1 MISKNYRMIIASLC
15 LAGFITNAWA
25 VSEPP
30 APGAPK
36 DFILPEKTTFQLDN
50 GLKVTMVPFGTV
62 PKVSMAL
69 RVRTGNLNEGAD
81 TWLADL
87 AGSLMQEGT
96 TSLNSGE
103 LARRAAELGGSV
115 AISTGTETTTIGIG
129 SLAEKD
135 REAVALL
142 ADVVRNPSF
151 PESELERIR
160 RDLLRNLSISRL
172 QPGGMAA
179 VAFNKQM
186 YGDHPFSVVF
196 PTDEQLQ
203 SYTIEDVRRYYDDNF
218 GARRSH
224 IFVSGSFDPTVMRQA
239 IIKHF
244 SDWKEGPEN
253 KIDIPSPTRKG
264 SLQVIDRPDS
274 PQSTIQIGIPVIYMT
289 DPHATQLGFMNDIFG
304 GAGFLSRLFKNLRE
318 DKGYTYG
325 PRSGI
330 SSHYESSVWSFGA
343 DVATPSTGPS
353 FTEFFRELKRI
364 KAEQASDNEMAAI
377 RGYRGGTFVL
387 RNASRGGIIGTLAMM
402 DFYGLPDAYLTEYL
416 ARINAVTKPQVK
428 NIANSQLPID
438 EMTIVVVG
446 DRSVIDAQLADV
458 EELAPYLEK

>member
-1 MISKNYRMIIASLC
+1 MMSKNYRMIVASLC
-15 LAGFITNAWA
+15 LVGLFANAWA
-25 VSEPP
+25 ISEPP
-30 APGAPK
+30 AAGAPR
-36 DFILPEKTTFQLDN
+36 DFKLPEKTTFELDN

-62 PKVSMAL
+62 PKISIAL
-69 RVRTGNLNEGAD
+69 RVRTGNLNEGAN

-96 TSLNSGE
+96 TSLDSGE

-115 AISTGTETTTIGIG
+115 SVSTGIETTTIGIG
-129 SLAEKD
+129 SLAEKEAD
-135 REAVALL
+135 AVALL

-179 VAFNKQM
+179 VAFNKQF

-203 SYTIEDVRRYYDDNF
+203 SYTIEDVRQYYDSNF

-224 IFVSGSFDPTVMRQA
+224 IFVSGSFDPETMRKA
-239 IIKHF
+239 ITGQF
-244 SDWKEGPEN
+244 ADWKEGPEN
-253 KIDIPSPTRKG
+253 EINVPRPTRVG
-264 SLQVIDRPDS
+264 SLQVVDRPGA
-274 PQSTIQIGIPVIYMT
+274 PQSTIEIGIPVIYVT
-289 DPHATQLGFMNDIFG
+289 DPLSTELGFMNDILG
-304 GAGFLSRLFKNLRE
+304 GSGFLSRLFKNLRE

-325 PRSGI
+325 PRTGVN
-330 SSHYESSVWSFGA
+330 SHFESSVWTFTA
-343 DVATPSTGPS
+343 DVATPVTGPS
-353 FTEFFRELKRI
+353 FTEFFNELARI
-364 KAEQASDNEMAAI
+364 KTALPEEDEMAAI
-377 RGYRGGTFVL
+377 RGYRGGIFVL

-402 DFYGLPDAYLTEYL
+402 DFHGLPDTYLTEYL
-416 ARINAVTKPQVK
+416 ARINGVTRDQVME
-428 NIANSQLPID
+428 IANSQLAVD

-446 DRSVIDAQLADV
+446 DRSVIDAQLAEV
-458 EELAPYLEK
+458 EELKPYLEQ